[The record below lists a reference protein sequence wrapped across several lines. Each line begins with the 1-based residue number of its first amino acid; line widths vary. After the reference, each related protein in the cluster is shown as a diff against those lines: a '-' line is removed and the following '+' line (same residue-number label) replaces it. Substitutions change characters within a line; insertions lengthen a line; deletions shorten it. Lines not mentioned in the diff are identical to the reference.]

1 MKKLLFTAVALVA
14 FSGVSMA
21 ETKEVKK
28 TNVVG
33 SDCEYI
39 AILVMDNW
47 YGSQF
52 LTDVGFIYAY
62 RAIVEDCDSGRMPYE

>member
-1 MKKLLFTAVALVA
+1 MKKLVFTAIAVIA

-21 ETKEVKK
+21 ETKEVEE
-28 TNVVG
+28 TNVAV
-33 SDCEYI
+33 SLCEDI
-39 AILVMDNW
+39 AIVVMDNW

-62 RAIVEDCDSGRMPYE
+62 RAIVEDCDSGREVF